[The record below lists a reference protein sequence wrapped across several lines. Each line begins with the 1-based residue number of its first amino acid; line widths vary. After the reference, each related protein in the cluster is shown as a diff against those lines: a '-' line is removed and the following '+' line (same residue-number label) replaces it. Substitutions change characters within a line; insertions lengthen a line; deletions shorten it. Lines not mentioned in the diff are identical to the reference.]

1 MSRLLW
7 LVLALV
13 GFVLAFMA
21 KSAILLGVGLLLGII
36 GFAGL
41 VLAMASSRVS
51 ASARP
56 ETSMASVDDLGALR
70 NRAAPT
76 TFQKPVTRAGGGEND
91 RPS

>member
-13 GFVLAFMA
+13 GVVLALMA
-21 KSAILLGVGLLLGII
+21 KSAALLGVGLLLGIV

-41 VLAMASSRVS
+41 LLAFASSRVS

-56 ETSMASVDDLGALR
+56 DTSMASVDDLGALR

-76 TFQKPVTRAGGGEND
+76 TFQKPVARPGSGDVNRA
-91 RPS
+91 P